1 MENGISKPDIERIE
15 DIAEALEIDVS
26 QLLINPQN
34 LFTFNNN
41 PNSNGVYGTQNQNN
55 NDRKLLDKMMEVM
68 EKMTLY
74 FTSKE
79 PIKK

>member
-34 LFTFNNN
+34 LFTLNNN
-41 PNSNGVYGTQNQNN
+41 PNSSGVYGTQNQNN